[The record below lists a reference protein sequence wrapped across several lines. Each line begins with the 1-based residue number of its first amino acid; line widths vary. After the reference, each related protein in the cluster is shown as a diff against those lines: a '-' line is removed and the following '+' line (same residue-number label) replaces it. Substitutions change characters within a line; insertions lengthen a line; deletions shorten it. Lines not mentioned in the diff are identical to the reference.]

1 MKRLVPAF
9 MRNAV
14 EMSFMGVTFLTGLA
28 VAFLFPVLSL
38 FLSDELHV
46 RPLLVGVFFTTNA
59 VMGIIVGQ
67 ILANHSD
74 KMQNRKPLIILCGAA
89 GIIGSLLYAFD
100 RHFSVLV
107 SLGILLM
114 SFCGSMTPQL
124 YALAREY
131 TDAENK
137 TAVTFSTVMRA
148 QFSLAWVIGPPL
160 AFFIVAHFD
169 FTRLFSGVAI
179 LYLLCVSII
188 IRFLPVIPRHAAKTN
203 NISASIWQNRR
214 LCLLFLS
221 SFLLWTCNSM
231 YLITM
236 PLYISKVLHWS
247 QGLAG
252 WLMGLAAG
260 LEIPVMLLAG
270 RYSHRIGNRNLIL
283 ISSISAVLFYV
294 VLLSSHQQ
302 WVLFS
307 AQILNALFIGILA
320 GIGMTCFQDMLPGF
334 AGQASTLFSNSI
346 RCGGIVAG
354 MLAGSI
360 TEWFNFNGVFMCAL
374 GLSLAALIVLWRISS
389 LQMENSVQ

>member
-1 MKRLVPAF
+1 MKRLLPAF
-9 MRNAV
+9 MRNPV

-28 VAFLFPVLSL
+28 IAFLVPVLSL
-38 FLSDELHV
+38 FLSDELKV
-46 RPLLVGVFFTTNA
+46 RPLLIGAFFTANA
-59 VMGIIVGQ
+59 VMGIIIGQ
-67 ILANHSD
+67 ILARYSD
-74 KMQNRKPLIILCGAA
+74 NLTNRKPLIIICGIA
-89 GIIGSLLYAFD
+89 GILGSLLYAFD
-100 RHFSVLV
+100 RHFGVLI
-107 SLGILLM
+107 SLGIVLM
-114 SFCGSMTPQL
+114 SVCGSITPQL

-137 TAVTFSTVMRA
+137 QAVTFGTVMRA

-169 FTRLFSGVAI
+169 FTRLFACVAV
-179 LYLLCVSII
+179 LYLLCVVIMA
-188 IRFLPVIPRHAAKTN
+188 RYLPVIPRQAAAKLTSSGN
-203 NISASIWQNRR
+203 IWQNRR
-214 LCLLFLS
+214 LLLLFLS

-236 PLYISKVLHWS
+236 PLYISKALHWS

-270 RYSHRIGNRNLIL
+270 RYSLRIGNRKLML
-283 ISSISAVLFYV
+283 ISGMSAVAFYV
-294 VLLSSHQQ
+294 VLLLSQQ
-302 WVLFS
+302 PSVLFL

-320 GIGMTCFQDMLPGF
+320 GIGMTCFQDLLPGY

-354 MLAGSI
+354 MLAGTI
-360 TEWFNFNGVFMCAL
+360 VEWFQFDGVFICAL
-374 GLSLAALIVLWRISS
+374 GLSLCALLALWRISS
-389 LQMENSVQ
+389 L